1 MFPDAR
7 IVSLDWNEVVQVR
20 MFGKFSLDL
29 AGREAFVCD
38 DKAPLDLPIPKE
50 CGKRNGIDV
59 IPRR

>member
-20 MFGKFSLDL
+20 MFGKFSMDL

-38 DKAPLDLPIPKE
+38 DINSLAK
-50 CGKRNGIDV
+50 
-59 IPRR
+59 